1 MNSYWPEYFE
11 KTKTYPA
18 SKLLEMAFPLCLE
31 RQHAL
36 DLGAGALRDS
46 KFLLSAGFK
55 KVTATDGNKAIKKYA
70 EKIPTKALS
79 FIIQS
84 FENLQLPTSSYD
96 LINAQFALPFTSPPH
111 LPDLIEQIKS
121 ALKPGGIFCANF
133 FGPKDDWS
141 KEPNMTFTSQT
152 KVRQILRGLKIIQ
165 LNEKHYSAKTA
176 DNQPKNWHIIE
187 IIAQQKPKPKTS
199 F

>member
-31 RQHAL
+31 RQEAL

-55 KVTATDGNKAIKKYA
+55 KVTATDSDPAIKKYA
-70 EKIPTKALS
+70 DQIPVKALS
-79 FIIQS
+79 FIIKP
-84 FENLQLPTSSYD
+84 FEKLQLPANRYD
-96 LINAQFALPFTSPPH
+96 LINAQFALPFTCPPH
-111 LPDLIEQIKS
+111 LPELIEQIKA

-133 FGPKDDWS
+133 FGPKDDWA
-141 KEPNMTFTSQT
+141 KQPAMTFTSKT
-152 KVRQILRGLKIIQ
+152 KVRQMLKGLKILL
-165 LNEKHYSAKTA
+165 LNEKRYPAKTA
-176 DNQPKNWHIIE
+176 DGLPKNWHIIE
-187 IIAQQKPKPKTS
+187 IIAQQKTP
-199 F
+199 